1 MDNGV
6 YLQNVTASMI
16 LTNQLS
22 GVSSGE
28 YGGNWSLQL
37 NAYSPNGYAAAFTQF
52 VISYSDGVMIPDV
65 ESYSVTGTYLG
76 MDALSSSS
84 VPSSAL
90 TTGTRVSITAL
101 TDSAGDVVGAS
112 FVVVASNGNI
122 LSTTST
128 SLTNYPYLEAPVMG
142 FELILVGYGGGSQSV
157 ATFTQASGTFQFQ
170 SNTPLL
176 WTTASPGTFSWVQYK
191 SGASSE
197 TSNLGYGVPEQ
208 ETSSVIAQSFGIAT

>member
-1 MDNGV
+1 MDNGA

-65 ESYSVTGTYLG
+65 ESYSATGTFLG

-84 VPSSAL
+84 LPSSAL
-90 TTGTRVSITAL
+90 TTGTLVSITAL
-101 TDSAGDVVGAS
+101 TDSAGNVVGAS
-112 FVVVASNGNI
+112 FVVVASNGDV
-122 LSTTST
+122 LSTESA
-128 SLTNYPYLEAPVMG
+128 SLSNYPNLEAPVMG

-176 WTTASPGTFSWVQYK
+176 WTTASPGTFAWVQYK

-197 TSNLGYGVPEQ
+197 TSNLVYGVPDQ
-208 ETSSVIAQSFGIAT
+208 ETSQIIAQSFGMTT